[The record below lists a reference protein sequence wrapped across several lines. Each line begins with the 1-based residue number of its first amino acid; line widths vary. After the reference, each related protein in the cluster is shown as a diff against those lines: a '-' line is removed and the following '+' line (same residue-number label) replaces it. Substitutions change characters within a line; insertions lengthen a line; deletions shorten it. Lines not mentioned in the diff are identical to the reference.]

1 LINVIKLFQL
11 IYKLGAF
18 HFQIYW
24 TIKSTLGFGS
34 LYCYRINI
42 NVCVGV
48 MDLGMIY
55 LRLQTCWNGFISI
68 LNMLVY
74 IATNMN
80 IYSMLLE
87 WDLWNHMV
95 NNSRFFLYTMFFWHL
110 ISTQCT
116 ISMFGA
122 FTNSILTCCTCCPSY
137 TYTILVISWCMTCFN
152 YFLIFFITII
162 YSWHFMKLLGFTT
175 SIALILRQT
184 WIDSTQK

>member
-1 LINVIKLFQL
+1 
-11 IYKLGAF
+11 
-18 HFQIYW
+18 
-24 TIKSTLGFGS
+24 LGFGS
-34 LYCYRINI
+34 LYCYQINI

-80 IYSMLLE
+80 TYSMLLG

-95 NNSRFFLYTMFFWHL
+95 NNWRFFLYTMFFLHL
-110 ISTQCT
+110 ISTQCAA
-116 ISMFGA
+116 SMFGA
-122 FTNSILTCCTCCPSY
+122 FTSSILTCCTCCPSY

-152 YFLIFFITII
+152 CFLIFFITTI